1 MSEEEEIDEI
11 IRRAFYKSPVTDP
24 DAGIVGVAPMNRPI
38 GKIFSMKGNKPK
50 YE

>member
-1 MSEEEEIDEI
+1 MSEEEEIEEM
-11 IRRAFYKSPVTDP
+11 IRRKFYKSPITSLLGP
-24 DAGIVGVAPMNRPI
+24 ETEMNVPI